1 MEYPV
6 LGVGYS
12 QTIYAVEKE
21 KWVRYGIIF
30 DFVDDVAQAA
40 KKLIWR
46 EYVCVVICS
55 DNIPDS
61 DLFSLRKI
69 RPIPI
74 LVVPPSYSA
83 DQRFTC
89 VHFSAMQYIHTAGL
103 LPASANLDAESS
115 LRYYLD
121 IPTGERKPLTIITV
135 KDLCFCLEHRSVEIS
150 GKEIELTEKEFDI
163 LTLLIMNQRQV
174 FTPDMIMDAVWREDY
189 GFYSKGAVS
198 THISNLRRKLKVS
211 PDMPD
216 YIQTV
221 YGIGYKF
228 DVPQQNL

>member
-1 MEYPV
+1 MVRHDV
-6 LGVGYS
+6 LCVGYS
-12 QTIYAVEKE
+12 KTVYAIEKE
-21 KWVRYGIIF
+21 KWSEYGIVF
-30 DFVDDVAQAA
+30 DFADDIAQAMQ
-40 KKLIWR
+40 KLSEQ

-55 DNIPDS
+55 DTIPANKLS
-61 DLFSLRKI
+61 ALRRI
-69 RPIPI
+69 RPVPI

-83 DQRFTC
+83 AQRYTC
-89 VHFSAMQYIHTAGL
+89 VHFSAMQYVHA
-103 LPASANLDAESS
+103 AESADMDMEGS
-115 LRYYLD
+115 LWHYLD

-135 KDLCFCLEHRSVEIS
+135 KDLCFCLEHRSVEIN

-163 LTLLIMNQRQV
+163 LALLIMNQRQV

-228 DVPQQNL
+228 DVPQ